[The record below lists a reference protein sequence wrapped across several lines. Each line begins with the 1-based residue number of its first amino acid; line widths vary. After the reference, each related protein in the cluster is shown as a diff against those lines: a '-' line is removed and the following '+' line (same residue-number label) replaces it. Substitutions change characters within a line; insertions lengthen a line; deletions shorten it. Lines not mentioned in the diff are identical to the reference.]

1 MKKYLF
7 PLLFSY
13 ILCESNIFEDKCSDF
28 DIDFNPPEISPSAI
42 SPNGKFELIVN
53 NDASIILKDLIL
65 NIEDVISPA
74 DDYGSMP
81 CGSWGCKGEQ
91 RAIFTSNGK
100 FAITT
105 TTFRAGKTI
114 IWDANTWEDV
124 SFEIL
129 DEYGGIGGGFFR
141 LSNNNK
147 YLVIYESHAKFGRI
161 LSILNLESFESK
173 IIGGSMYVGKDLEI
187 KSGLKFDKTG
197 HWLDEY
203 RITPYSL
210 NFTKNSNYIYIKSNV
225 NYIIYDIN
233 KHSLSSCIKK

>member
-1 MKKYLF
+1 M
-7 PLLFSY
+7 
-13 ILCESNIFEDKCSDF
+13 
-28 DIDFNPPEISPSAI
+28 
-42 SPNGKFELIVN
+42 
-53 NDASIILKDLIL
+53 
-65 NIEDVISPA
+65 
-74 DDYGSMP
+74 
-81 CGSWGCKGEQ
+81 
-91 RAIFTSNGK
+91 
-100 FAITT
+100 
-105 TTFRAGKTI
+105 
-114 IWDANTWEDV
+114 
-124 SFEIL
+124 
-129 DEYGGIGGGFFR
+129 GFFR

-173 IIGGSMYVGKDLEI
+173 IIGGSMYMGKDLEI